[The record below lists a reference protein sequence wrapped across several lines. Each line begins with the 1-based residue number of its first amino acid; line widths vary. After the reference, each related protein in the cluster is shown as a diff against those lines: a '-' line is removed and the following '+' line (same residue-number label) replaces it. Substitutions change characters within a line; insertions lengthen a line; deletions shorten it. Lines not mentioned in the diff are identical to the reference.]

1 MKDWTT
7 PELSPFA
14 DAFAA
19 SLAARGE
26 KGQQNVP
33 SFLQL
38 RLLLLTPLFAP
49 SFPGLCKSSGGS
61 WEQNVG
67 KNANKIFRPLSNR
80 ESVVRVVAYQSVCFA
95 TYFHLPRNWDGCL
108 VRKAREQ
115 SVRDNI
121 LRELLPL
128 QSVITTGNNENSRMT
143 DRMSDSIDHFFSNNK
158 ELGLKDEKKWV
169 LPTYVF
175 AGFFTSRTRQK

>member
-1 MKDWTT
+1 MLLPHHW
-7 PELSPFA
+7 L
-14 DAFAA
+14 
-19 SLAARGE
+19 RGE
-26 KGQQNVP
+26 RKGSKMFP
-33 SFLQL
+33 AFSKLDL
-38 RLLLLTPLFAP
+38 YWTLLLTPLFAP
-49 SFPGLCKSSGGS
+49 SFPGLFKSSGGS

-80 ESVVRVVAYQSVCFA
+80 ESVVRVVVYESVCFA
-95 TYFHLPRNWDGCL
+95 TYFHLPQNWDGCL

-121 LRELLPL
+121 LRELLPF
-128 QSVITTGNNENSRMT
+128 SN
-143 DRMSDSIDHFFSNNK
+143 DRQDEWFNWSFFSNNK

-169 LPTYVF
+169 LPTHVF